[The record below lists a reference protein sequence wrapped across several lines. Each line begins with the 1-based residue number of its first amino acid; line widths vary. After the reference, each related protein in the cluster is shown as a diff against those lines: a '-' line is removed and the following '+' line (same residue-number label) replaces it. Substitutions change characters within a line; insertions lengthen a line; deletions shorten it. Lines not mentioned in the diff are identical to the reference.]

1 MTLLTKEAVDAY
13 NQNNPDE
20 DELIFEEVEQE
31 LKDSIDFA
39 VESLKGEIER
49 VKERWFDRHR
59 YATEFLN
66 LNSALIDSQDFCE
79 EVIKQINGD

>member
-1 MTLLTKEAVDAY
+1 MTLLTKEAVESY
-13 NQNNPDE
+13 NQTYG

-39 VESLKGEIER
+39 VESLKEEIER

-59 YATEFLN
+59 YTTEFLN
-66 LNSALIDSQDFCE
+66 LDSELIDSQDFAQ
-79 EVIKQINGD
+79 EVIRQVSGR